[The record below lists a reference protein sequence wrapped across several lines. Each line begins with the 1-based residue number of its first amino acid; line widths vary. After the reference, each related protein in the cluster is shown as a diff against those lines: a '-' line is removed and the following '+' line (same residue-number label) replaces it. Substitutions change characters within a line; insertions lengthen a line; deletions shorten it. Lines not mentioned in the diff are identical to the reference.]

1 MRRACLAALL
11 TTIAALAV
19 APSAYAGIWTPV
31 ASGTTQ
37 DITAVDYRGPGDIV
51 YATAS
56 GQILRN
62 GLVQATFPAQF
73 TDLAFNPAGDR
84 GLATAANGKLY
95 RWDGVSWSLLSLTN
109 KTWDHTCP
117 GSGGPYPPTTPTGN
131 LNAVTWAAANTAY
144 VVGADRG
151 VVLKVEG
158 HGGVAITDVSRKSGG
173 SCRVDPGSDALTDIA
188 AVTDQE
194 IYMVSTNFGARRI
207 TTDAFVSS
215 AIARNNSSV
224 NCAGARSRLGID
236 LNSPNRSWVT
246 GGCSGSLAFG
256 FSFDSGTEYDLGL
269 DYPNGTG
276 SDLTGM
282 NDVAVA
288 GGSAVGVGN
297 AGAILVS
304 SDGRNAYFQRA
315 DGTEAGTD
323 WLAVDKSSAVDA
335 VVSGRGGK
343 LIVSTQA
350 NAIPDV
356 VAPAGTISGPARVT
370 AGQPA
375 TFTANVADDAGGSG
389 INPASF
395 TWSATGVP
403 AATGNPVAL
412 TFPSAGSYSLRVRFT
427 DNAGNPGEATL
438 SVVVSEAT
446 VPPPPLSTVKRTS
459 ATVVGGTV
467 TLGSPRVCVPA
478 SALFRATLAF
488 KRATRAGT
496 KVVKVTR
503 VDFFIDGKRK
513 KIDRKAPFAQRLT
526 VRGLKAGSTHTLRA
540 RAYLKVRGG
549 KSPTKSIST
558 TFTVCR

>member
-1 MRRACLAALL
+1 M
-11 TTIAALAV
+11 
-19 APSAYAGIWTPV
+19 
-31 ASGTTQ
+31 
-37 DITAVDYRGPGDIV
+37 
-51 YATAS
+51 
-56 GQILRN
+56 
-62 GLVQATFPAQF
+62 
-73 TDLAFNPAGDR
+73 
-84 GLATAANGKLY
+84 
-95 RWDGVSWSLLSLTN
+95 
-109 KTWDHTCP
+109 
-117 GSGGPYPPTTPTGN
+117 
-131 LNAVTWAAANTAY
+131 
-144 VVGADRG
+144 VG
-151 VVLKVEG
+151 
-158 HGGVAITDVSRKSGG
+158 
-173 SCRVDPGSDALTDIA
+173 
-188 AVTDQE
+188 
-194 IYMVSTNFGARRI
+194 
-207 TTDAFVSS
+207 
-215 AIARNNSSV
+215 
-224 NCAGARSRLGID
+224 
-236 LNSPNRSWVT
+236 
-246 GGCSGSLAFG
+246 
-256 FSFDSGTEYDLGL
+256 
-269 DYPNGTG
+269 
-276 SDLTGM
+276 
-282 NDVAVA
+282 
-288 GGSAVGVGN
+288 
-297 AGAILVS
+297 
-304 SDGRNAYFQRA
+304 
-315 DGTEAGTD
+315 
-323 WLAVDKSSAVDA
+323 
-335 VVSGRGGK
+335 GRGGK
-343 LIVSTQA
+343 LVVSTQA

-478 SALFRATLAF
+478 STLFRATLAF

-526 VRGLKAGSTHTLRA
+526 VRGLQAGSTHTLRA

-549 KSPTKSIST
+549 KRPTKSITT